1 MTLFVPRG
9 LWNRHRILTQ
19 RRGFSEKLSY
29 DSETKRATSCDF
41 DLARERESLAGSIG
55 RCRYKFGHRIRV
67 SVAMLVLKR
76 EYLLV
81 CRMRKE
87 EGDEKKTL
95 HRMTKYFS
103 LQRRP
108 CLLCSHASLDLH
120 LEGKQPQ
127 TATRSK
133 KSRNEQ
139 EKEAVPRFSLTTGIA
154 GGFLISKIK

>member
-1 MTLFVPRG
+1 
-9 LWNRHRILTQ
+9 
-19 RRGFSEKLSY
+19 
-29 DSETKRATSCDF
+29 
-41 DLARERESLAGSIG
+41 
-55 RCRYKFGHRIRV
+55 
-67 SVAMLVLKR
+67 MLVLKR

-154 GGFLISKIK
+154 GGFLISKIKCIFKFNQGLDEGRSRWIDSALNGHVGTTGSWGQQK